1 MSIVFEKLLEKK
13 LSAITENE
21 DLIKPFGGDY
31 DRQYAEDLL
40 HHTIGPLTDNPVWVK
55 KPWNS
60 PNPEPDD
67 YQPGG
72 PAYSWTPEDIIYA
85 FAGNPS
91 KLFQGGADSPN
102 HGRMGGAPM
111 FRAARKVARKFGKDK
126 DRDFIADLYANGF
139 VPLTKMMKPG
149 FDEGRSPFISY
160 VIRSVVGAMEAGPGA
175 EQSSLDVT
183 ADDRAKGKLGL
194 RAAVKSTDPEQI
206 RQAAEVVQGKYQTE
220 RSFDKDPDNPYGQ
233 YSSAYYQAMTAYADA
248 LESGDEDRIEAQQSQ
263 MNQLVQTIQDANS
276 QIRGAASG
284 MGQAITNKDRKT
296 SIGIASMDNR
306 KNDEASSLGDT
317 MVGDDGQD
325 SSLDPESINYV
336 LDIALKHDLGALL
349 SKDSKWSAMAA
360 ELGAKGGKLGG
371 RMTVNELRYVIRS
384 LGPLGSNYPG
394 EGQMRANT
402 NIPRDAK
409 GWWAPGEDP
418 EIEPMQNGGQWN
430 SIWKRSGYAGM
441 QPTAIANEMTQE
453 VDEFTKL
460 GIPTA
465 RQVKE
470 KKDAKTGQV
479 KVREV
484 VSKVAISNTVKAAR
498 IKLQIVADIHKD
510 QLGLG
515 EGVGDKIPEGL
526 FTDKIDREIVVETAT
541 RLADI
546 LQESLIQEATSAVP
560 KKNINLLRKI
570 MHELQKPSRP
580 TQNDSQTPGT
590 QRETGVTKAL
600 QYQDKM
606 SKWASKFNEDDS
618 AFEGIE
624 EAIAGMAPEALM
636 NASKYLRQ
644 LAQRAPRPRPQ
655 VKVDGKGQVHVSY
668 QGQLGTFDIG
678 GATTFLKRLATVEES
693 GGGVPASGNSHKQVQ
708 TILGRPG
715 GLENND
721 VMASE
726 SKWDQRLEALRKR
739 RPDLKL

>member
-1 MSIVFEKLLEKK
+1 
-13 LSAITENE
+13 
-21 DLIKPFGGDY
+21 
-31 DRQYAEDLL
+31 
-40 HHTIGPLTDNPVWVK
+40 
-55 KPWNS
+55 
-60 PNPEPDD
+60 
-67 YQPGG
+67 
-72 PAYSWTPEDIIYA
+72 
-85 FAGNPS
+85 
-91 KLFQGGADSPN
+91 
-102 HGRMGGAPM
+102 
-111 FRAARKVARKFGKDK
+111 
-126 DRDFIADLYANGF
+126 
-139 VPLTKMMKPG
+139 
-149 FDEGRSPFISY
+149 
-160 VIRSVVGAMEAGPGA
+160 
-175 EQSSLDVT
+175 
-183 ADDRAKGKLGL
+183 
-194 RAAVKSTDPEQI
+194 
-206 RQAAEVVQGKYQTE
+206 
-220 RSFDKDPDNPYGQ
+220 
-233 YSSAYYQAMTAYADA
+233 
-248 LESGDEDRIEAQQSQ
+248 
-263 MNQLVQTIQDANS
+263 
-276 QIRGAASG
+276 
-284 MGQAITNKDRKT
+284 
-296 SIGIASMDNR
+296 
-306 KNDEASSLGDT
+306 
-317 MVGDDGQD
+317 
-325 SSLDPESINYV
+325 
-336 LDIALKHDLGALL
+336 
-349 SKDSKWSAMAA
+349 
-360 ELGAKGGKLGG
+360 
-371 RMTVNELRYVIRS
+371 
-384 LGPLGSNYPG
+384 
-394 EGQMRANT
+394 
-402 NIPRDAK
+402 
-409 GWWAPGEDP
+409 
-418 EIEPMQNGGQWN
+418 
-430 SIWKRSGYAGM
+430 
-441 QPTAIANEMTQE
+441 
-453 VDEFTKL
+453 
-460 GIPTA
+460 
-465 RQVKE
+465 
-470 KKDAKTGQV
+470 
-479 KVREV
+479 
-484 VSKVAISNTVKAAR
+484 
-498 IKLQIVADIHKD
+498 LQIVAYIHND

-515 EGVGDKIPEGL
+515 EVVCDKIPEGL

>member
-1 MSIVFEKLLEKK
+1 
-13 LSAITENE
+13 
-21 DLIKPFGGDY
+21 
-31 DRQYAEDLL
+31 
-40 HHTIGPLTDNPVWVK
+40 
-55 KPWNS
+55 
-60 PNPEPDD
+60 
-67 YQPGG
+67 
-72 PAYSWTPEDIIYA
+72 
-85 FAGNPS
+85 
-91 KLFQGGADSPN
+91 
-102 HGRMGGAPM
+102 MGGAPM